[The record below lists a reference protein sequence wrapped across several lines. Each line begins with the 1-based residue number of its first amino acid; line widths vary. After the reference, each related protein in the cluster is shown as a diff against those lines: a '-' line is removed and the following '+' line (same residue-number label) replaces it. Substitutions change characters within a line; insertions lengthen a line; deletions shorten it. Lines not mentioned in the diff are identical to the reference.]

1 MSEYKVVA
9 IRYSCGHEG
18 EVRVDPALD
27 VSAVGNCWKCG
38 IAQDLLVAA
47 SERVIKVLSVPEH
60 HRPKNKKIR
69 YERKDERDQLWLRQ
83 QNKLKDELTS
93 AFPEQTKRNLQI
105 IKNLMY
111 SKRRLNI
118 LRRRFAL
125 YRLFRLGYSFN
136 NIQDMVDA
144 LNMRILAVKVEI
156 GFAIAHDCMSKQDCP
171 LRPLAELINVH
182 AEKDLE

>member
-1 MSEYKVVA
+1 MDEYKVVA

-27 VSAVGNCWKCG
+27 VSAVGLCWKCA
-38 IAQDLLVAA
+38 IA
-47 SERVIKVLSVPEH
+47 ERVIKVPSVSEP
-60 HRPKNKKIR
+60 HRPKNKKR
-69 YERKDERDQLWLRQ
+69 PKNGKKRFERQEERTLLWLRA
-83 QNKLKDELTS
+83 QNKMKDELIS
-93 AFPEQTKRNLQI
+93 AYPEQTKRNLQI

-125 YRLFRLGYSFN
+125 YRLAKLGYSFS

-144 LNMRILAVKVEI
+144 LNMRFLAVKVEI